1 MTMILLT
8 GFEPFN
14 GAATNPSWQAVR
26 RVAARWDRPE
36 TLITAE
42 LPVAFGGTG
51 EAMRALL
58 AEHRPD
64 LVVAAG
70 LANGRTQVTP
80 ERVAINV
87 DDARIPDNTGRRV
100 IDGPIVPGGPA
111 AYFSTLPVKAIV
123 AALTEREIPAA
134 VSNSAGTFLCNDVF
148 YVLMDEIARSYPGT
162 RGGFVHVPLATEDA
176 PADQPSLPIATIA
189 DALGLIIETSLRT
202 FGDLALVGGAEH

>member
-1 MTMILLT
+1 MTTILLT

-14 GAATNPSWQAVR
+14 AAATNPSWQAVR
-26 RVAARWDRPE
+26 LIAARWNRPE

-42 LPVAFGGTG
+42 LPVAFGATG
-51 EAMRALL
+51 DRMRDLL

-64 LVVAAG
+64 LVVAGG
-70 LANGRTQVTP
+70 LANGRSQITP

-100 IDGPIVPGGPA
+100 IDRPIIPGGPA
-111 AYFSTLPVKAIV
+111 AYFSTLPIKAIV
-123 AALTEREIPAA
+123 AALKEREIPAA

-162 RGGFVHVPLATEDA
+162 RGGFVHVPLATGDA
-176 PADQPSLPIATIA
+176 PDDQPSLPIETIA
-189 DALGLIIETSLRT
+189 DALEIIIETSLT
-202 FGDLALVGGAEH
+202 TVGDLALVGEAEH

>member
-1 MTMILLT
+1 MTTILLT

-14 GAATNPSWQAVR
+14 GAATNPSWQAVSR
-26 RVAARWDRPE
+26 IAAHWDRPE

-42 LPVAFGGTG
+42 LPVAFGATG
-51 EAMRALL
+51 DAMRALL

-70 LANGRTQVTP
+70 LANGRGQITP
-80 ERVAINV
+80 ERVAINI

-100 IDGPIVPGGPA
+100 IDRPIVAGGPA
-111 AYFSTLPVKAIV
+111 GYFSSLPIKAII
-123 AALTEREIPAA
+123 AALREREIPAS

-148 YVLMDEIARSYPGT
+148 YVLMDEITRSYPDT

-176 PADQPSLPIATIA
+176 PDDQPSLPIATIA
-189 DALGLIIETSLRT
+189 DALEIIITTSLRT
-202 FGDLALVGGAEH
+202 VGDLALIGGVEH

>member
-1 MTMILLT
+1 MTTILLT

-26 RVAARWDRPE
+26 RVAVRWDRPE

-42 LPVAFGGTG
+42 LPVAFGATG
-51 EAMRALL
+51 DAMRALL

-70 LANGRTQVTP
+70 LANGRGQVTP

-100 IDGPIVPGGPA
+100 IDQPVVPGGPA

-123 AALTEREIPAA
+123 AALTERAIPAA
-134 VSNSAGTFLCNDVF
+134 VSNTAGTFLCNHVF

-162 RGGFVHVPLATEDA
+162 RGGFVHVPLASEDA
-176 PADQPSLPIATIA
+176 PADRPSLPFETIT
-189 DALGLIIETSLRT
+189 DALEIVIETSLRIA
-202 FGDLALVGGAEH
+202 GDLALVGGAEH

>member
-1 MTMILLT
+1 MTTILLT

-14 GAATNPSWQAVR
+14 GAATNPSWQAVCR
-26 RVAARWDRPE
+26 IAARWDRPE

-42 LPVAFGGTG
+42 LPVAFGPTG
-51 EAMRALL
+51 DRMRELL
-58 AEHRPD
+58 AEHQPD

-80 ERVAINV
+80 ERVAINI

-100 IDGPIVPGGPA
+100 IDEPIVPGGPA
-111 AYFSTLPVKAIV
+111 AYFSTLPIKAAV
-123 AALTEREIPAA
+123 AALQEREIPAA

-176 PADQPSLPIATIA
+176 HEDQPSLPIATIA
-189 DALGLIIETSLRT
+189 EALELIITTSLTTAR
-202 FGDLALVGGAEH
+202 DLALVGGAEH

>member
-1 MTMILLT
+1 MTTILLT

-26 RVAARWDRPE
+26 LVVGRWEGPE

-42 LPVAFGGTG
+42 LPVAFGRTG
-51 EAMRALL
+51 DRMRALL
-58 AEHRPD
+58 VEHRPD

-70 LANGRTQVTP
+70 LANGRGQITP

-87 DDARIPDNTGRRV
+87 DDARIADNDGRQV
-100 IDGPIVPGGPA
+100 IDRPIVPGGPA

-123 AALTEREIPAA
+123 AALRERDIPAA

-148 YVLMDEIARSYPGT
+148 YVLMGEIARSYPGT

-189 DALGLIIETSLRT
+189 DALEVIIATSLRT
-202 FGDLALVGGAEH
+202 VGDLALVGGAEH